1 MSIAV
6 QIIVGI
12 IAILGTLFF
21 LTTGIAMNRAAD
33 AVTRA
38 NMGSPAIYVG
48 FPLVACALLI
58 ADSALNGFSWAHF
71 IEFLLITFLMPVGS
85 SMGSMALGR
94 SMMLAQVRM
103 DPRTMREDLREGSQD
118 VAGQDKNHQHTGTR
132 SMLGIRTIMSW
143 SRQSWRRLYRRW
155 RSTIRMPLSMTFRKS
170 IKNTKTRIWTN

>member
-12 IAILGTLFF
+12 IAILGALFF

-71 IEFLLITFLMPVGS
+71 IEFLLSFFLSFFIVS
-85 SMGSMALGR
+85 FFTT
-94 SMMLAQVRM
+94 
-103 DPRTMREDLREGSQD
+103 D
-118 VAGQDKNHQHTGTR
+118 
-132 SMLGIRTIMSW
+132 
-143 SRQSWRRLYRRW
+143 
-155 RSTIRMPLSMTFRKS
+155 
-170 IKNTKTRIWTN
+170 

>member
-1 MSIAV
+1 MSIAI

-12 IAILGTLFF
+12 IAILGALFF

-118 VAGQDKNHQHTGTR
+118 VAGQDKNHQHTGHTVHAGHTDHHELV
-132 SMLGIRTIMSW
+132 SPVLEETVPAVEKHHPHASKYDV
-143 SRQSWRRLYRRW
+143 SEECQEYENEDLD
-155 RSTIRMPLSMTFRKS
+155 
-170 IKNTKTRIWTN
+170 

>member
-12 IAILGTLFF
+12 IAILGALFF

-118 VAGQDKNHQHTGTR
+118 VAGQDRTISILATR

>member
-12 IAILGTLFF
+12 IAILGALFF

-85 SMGSMALGR
+85 SMGSMTLGR

-103 DPRTMREDLREGSQD
+103 DPVSYTHLRAHE
-118 VAGQDKNHQHTGTR
+118 T
-132 SMLGIRTIMSW
+132 
-143 SRQSWRRLYRRW
+143 
-155 RSTIRMPLSMTFRKS
+155 
-170 IKNTKTRIWTN
+170 